1 MLPARPRLRASFFF
15 EGDAIACEL
24 TLMDERRALVH
35 RQKVPVLPGSGLEQ
49 FHAALLSLSA
59 TLMVGGVPAA
69 PSDPAMSEEEL
80 QAERERR
87 DELRALGWHPSVL
100 RVLPGDP
107 PQPIAPLLTIEQV
120 QAERSRRAAAQAA
133 AADGVSYGVD
143 GVHMTPGDLSTSE
156 ALLAAARA
164 QVVKPVPDDHGAR
177 AELPHR
183 SRQALDSG
191 PDLAGAD
198 RCSNAAADG
207 VEQHGRGQR

>member
-49 FHAALLSLSA
+49 FHAALLSLAA
-59 TLMVGGVPAA
+59 TLMVGAVAPRE

-107 PQPIAPLLTIEQV
+107 PQPIAPLLTLEELH
-120 QAERSRRAAAQAA
+120 AERSRRAALQVAA
-133 AADGVSYGVD
+133 AEDAALPDTKPIGEVVIENSEPPPTEPPPRL
-143 GVHMTPGDLSTSE
+143 TPEELDAERERRAKGQTQPLPGGDVVIENSE
-156 ALLAAARA
+156 
-164 QVVKPVPDDHGAR
+164 Q
-177 AELPHR
+177 E
-183 SRQALDSG
+183 
-191 PDLAGAD
+191 
-198 RCSNAAADG
+198 
-207 VEQHGRGQR
+207 